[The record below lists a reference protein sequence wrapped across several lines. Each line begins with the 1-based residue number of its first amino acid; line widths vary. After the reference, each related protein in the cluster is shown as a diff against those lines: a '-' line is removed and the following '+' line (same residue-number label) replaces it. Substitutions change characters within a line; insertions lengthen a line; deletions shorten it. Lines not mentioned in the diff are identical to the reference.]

1 MPSPNEY
8 RSFAEEASNSAVA
21 GAQSGSSTFFKVVLP
36 LGGVAVAG
44 FLIYSALNPK
54 NPGSMLKNDR
64 EDFHTTQF
72 APPEL
77 DTPRPHIDQ
86 GVISVPPVPEPPTPV
101 QQPAITIPPAP
112 LAPPL
117 ASPQQVDDGEAK
129 RLAELER
136 QRLAEEERRKWE
148 RLRASQLVADAGGQ
162 GGAPA
167 NAANGDAQANA
178 AAGAANPNN
187 QEDDPNKKFLAR
199 SSASNN
205 EVSAA
210 SKNPRIDAL
219 VPQGTTI
226 RGILETAIQS
236 DLAGMVRAVTS
247 EDIWSF
253 DGRRIL
259 IPSGSRLIGEY
270 KSGISTGQTR
280 VFIVWNRLLRADGV
294 SVQLGSIGTDELG
307 RSGMSGVIDNHYI
320 ERFGSAIM
328 LSLVGGASQFIASLG
343 QNSQASQPSTTTIYN
358 PATGQTTTTQTQANQ
373 NNSQARQIATQ
384 QVSQSLNQIAN
395 EALKDSIKIPPTIY
409 VDQGSRIIVF
419 VRKDLDFSELYPDP
433 VKQALQEIKRE
444 RRSSANNLPR

>member
-1 MPSPNEY
+1 MSETQWRVTVLLWVFSSVENRTNAVFWFGKVTDLIFTATKAFEPS
-8 RSFAEEASNSAVA
+8 SLT
-21 GAQSGSSTFFKVVLP
+21 GL
-36 LGGVAVAG
+36 LG
-44 FLIYSALNPK
+44 
-54 NPGSMLKNDR
+54 
-64 EDFHTTQF
+64 
-72 APPEL
+72 
-77 DTPRPHIDQ
+77 
-86 GVISVPPVPEPPTPV
+86 
-101 QQPAITIPPAP
+101 
-112 LAPPL
+112 
-117 ASPQQVDDGEAK
+117 
-129 RLAELER
+129 
-136 QRLAEEERRKWE
+136 LAEEERRKWE

-162 GGAPA
+162 GGV
-167 NAANGDAQANA
+167 NTNA
-178 AAGAANPNN
+178 AAVNGDGQAAAAGNPNN
-187 QEDDPNKKFLAR
+187 QEDDPNKKFLVR
-199 SSASNN
+199 SSSSNN

-294 SVQLGSIGTDELG
+294 SVQLGSIGTDALG

-343 QNSQASQPSTTTIYN
+343 QSNQASQPTTTTVYD

-373 NNSQARQIATQ
+373 GNSQARQIATQ

>member
-8 RSFAEEASNSAVA
+8 RSFAEETSSSAVA
-21 GAQSGSSTFFKVVLP
+21 GAQGGASTFFKVVLP

-86 GVISVPPVPEPPTPV
+86 GVIAVPPVPEPPTPV
-101 QQPAITIPPAP
+101 QQPAINVPLAP

-148 RLRASQLVADAGGQ
+148 RLRASQLVADAGNQ
-162 GGAPA
+162 GGAT
-167 NAANGDAQANA
+167 ANA
-178 AAGAANPNN
+178 AAPNADGQTAAANPNN

-205 EVSAA
+205 ELSTA

-280 VFIVWNRLLRADGV
+280 VFIVWNRLLRSDGV

-343 QNSQASQPSTTTIYN
+343 QNSQASSPTTTTIYD

-373 NNSQARQIATQ
+373 GNSQARQIATQ

-444 RRSSANNLPR
+444 RRSSKNNLPR